1 MGNATSHAQRR
12 RSARLQGQQS
22 SQERSEDQPAQAAA
36 GMIYFHN
43 SISRH
48 STLDI
53 MKHDILYSERDM
65 HVCQAKRVVPYTR
78 HATSFPVLGTYWG
91 GATAREKHS
100 NRVIFVS
107 MSVNWSEGKSRGDV
121 LSGFCCPSC
130 HLPEEVR
137 HTPAL
142 ICQLLAP

>member
-65 HVCQAKRVVPYTR
+65 HVCQGQEGRPIYT
-78 HATSFPVLGTYWG
+78 
-91 GATAREKHS
+91 
-100 NRVIFVS
+100 
-107 MSVNWSEGKSRGDV
+107 
-121 LSGFCCPSC
+121 SC
-130 HLPEEVR
+130 HIVPCAWHILGR
-137 HTPAL
+137 
-142 ICQLLAP
+142 CYSS